1 MFMRWATLD
10 KSLYPSFLR
19 AQKGAKNAFLLGC
32 EKQIYNWHLT
42 LYFLE
47 FACRAIVVSID
58 HLVKWV
64 ISWTALKSMDTSWGL
79 KRQCPGQNCSQ
90 DLGVVIQSFSSDC
103 TCTFPVAWIHWEHS
117 HPSTHISTTC
127 CKNGT
132 CVIKKVTCVL
142 VCGLCQESSSTR
154 LVKPRPR
161 WEYT

>member
-1 MFMRWATLD
+1 MFIRWATLD
-10 KSLYPSFLR
+10 KSLYPSFLH
-19 AQKGAKNAFLLGC
+19 AQKGAKNAYLLGC
-32 EKQIYNWHLT
+32 EKQIYNGHLT

-47 FACRAIVVSID
+47 FACRPIVVSID

-64 ISWTALKSMDTSWGL
+64 ISWTALKSTDTSWGL
-79 KRQCPGQNCSQ
+79 KRQCPGQKCSQ
-90 DLGVVIQSFSSDC
+90 DLGWWSKA
-103 TCTFPVAWIHWEHS
+103 FPLIAPALFQWHGYTG
-117 HPSTHISTTC
+117 STVTHHISTTC

-132 CVIKKVTCVL
+132 RVIKKVTCVL